1 MKGAI
6 RVLFVGAA
14 AGVAAGQV
22 MDRATTWFYERQ
34 SDASRQREN
43 ELLPEGAPM
52 ASARKLAGL
61 IGAEPTDDQT
71 GQLAAAM
78 HRSLGQLYGV
88 AAAALTRRGV
98 PPVTAG
104 VATGLGGFLLILLLN
119 GAWAVVYSG
128 FLQLIAMK
136 TRNGAATQS
145 GSLVFFPLLF
155 LTPNFVP
162 RDMLTRPMEIAAS
175 CNPVTYVM
183 EAMRALILSTDDW
196 GRVGLGFAVVGAL
209 CALMLALNVRAI
221 RNYD

>member
-98 PPVTAG
+98 PPVAAG
-104 VATGLGGFLLILLLN
+104 VATGLGGFLLVDELAN
-119 GAWAVVYSG
+119 GLFFTPPPQAYPVESHLRGLVG
-128 FLQLIAMK
+128 HLTF
-136 TRNGAATQS
+136 GAAT
-145 GSLVFFPLLF
+145 GVL
-155 LTPNFVP
+155 
-162 RDMLTRPMEIAAS
+162 
-175 CNPVTYVM
+175 
-183 EAMRALILSTDDW
+183 
-196 GRVGLGFAVVGAL
+196 
-209 CALMLALNVRAI
+209 LALAR
-221 RNYD
+221 RLRLL

>member
-98 PPVTAG
+98 PPVAAG
-104 VATGLGGFLLILLLN
+104 VATGVGGFLLVDELANSLFFTPPPQAYPVESHLR
-119 GAWAVVYSG
+119 GLVG
-128 FLQLIAMK
+128 HLTF
-136 TRNGAATQS
+136 GAAT
-145 GSLVFFPLLF
+145 GVL
-155 LTPNFVP
+155 
-162 RDMLTRPMEIAAS
+162 
-175 CNPVTYVM
+175 
-183 EAMRALILSTDDW
+183 
-196 GRVGLGFAVVGAL
+196 
-209 CALMLALNVRAI
+209 LALAR
-221 RNYD
+221 RLRLL